1 MYQKHYYDVIV
12 FFHSC
17 VPGRETDRHIFYYYG
32 TPGSGRLFLK
42 DAENEKSQ
50 SHGATVLRAL
60 KRFLLWYDL
69 TLGNNKMLHITT
81 CVDLKPIELE
91 AFFINLKYKKKHTQ
105 KQNVW
110 TYNF

>member
-1 MYQKHYYDVIV
+1 MFSQADTLYQKHYYDVIV

-17 VPGRETDRHIFYYYG
+17 VPGRETDHHIFDYYG

-60 KRFLLWYDL
+60 KRFYYGAILHLEIIKCCILLL
-69 TLGNNKMLHITT
+69 
-81 CVDLKPIELE
+81 
-91 AFFINLKYKKKHTQ
+91 
-105 KQNVW
+105 VW
-110 TYNF
+110 I